1 MPPSSAGA
9 VVAVGALSGG
19 GGGTV
24 SDGVLSSNA
33 TVSGGGEG
41 MTVGGHSR
49 GGAAVEQ
56 GRECGADEVFL
67 HEKCMQAFGSPLLN
81 HEGGPD
87 SEIRSLWW
95 EVVTLRGKQYALPN
109 GSVGTRFVNMLSE
122 EIELC
127 TEGRQQSECEF
138 IFTALVLQR
147 DKMVRKGK
155 DIRPLLTRRMD
166 MWEAGKLP
174 ELLQEAKR
182 CDKQVVAGLS
192 PLTSEQLERTF
203 TRLMMEGRIR
213 SAVRLVTDRGGGG
226 VLDPEDEAHGRNGPL
241 GMSIYDVLQEKHPA
255 QRTVDPSAF
264 LDCEVLPPLEQV
276 DITAAHIE
284 TVARRLFGSAGP
296 SGTSSE
302 QWRNVLLRYGTASAR
317 LREAIAASTRRHAN
331 EVVPWNDMRAFLAC
345 RGIALNKQ
353 PGVRPIGI
361 EECRQRIEAKAM
373 ALATGPDVLDV
384 CGSDQLC
391 AGAKAG
397 IEAAAHAMREMFEAD
412 DSEGL
417 LLVDAANAFNALDR
431 PAALWNC
438 RVLWPRCSLFL
449 FNSYRGYAVILLK
462 GLYSRKLFI
471 ILSQEGTTQGRP
483 LAMLMYSIGVYP
495 LISLLKD
502 PKHYKRNWYAD
513 DSAIAGS
520 LLCIREWLLQL
531 LRLGP
536 TYGYFAEPSK
546 SIIVVKEEH
555 FQEAQDVFADLQVE
569 VVLVGRFLGSCIG
582 NDEGI
587 RQSVQGKVD
596 LWVGGVEQLAEVA
609 KAYPQSAYC
618 AFTHSLS
625 CEWSYLQR
633 VIEGYDEGYFRLCDA
648 IQHVFTPAV
657 LGREVLEREHELF
670 TLPVLGGLALTD
682 PVKSASSAFSISKEA
697 TSVLQEA
704 IQTGE
709 EVSMAEHTTKCRAT
723 VRNAIKKKEEAQNQ
737 LSSQLLLEL
746 PAVQRRTLH
755 RIVKGGA
762 SGWLTVLPL
771 RKERYDMS
779 ATQFRD
785 QLAIRYHHEP
795 SGLPASC
802 DGCGA
807 PFSLQH
813 GLDCAKGGLVK
824 KGHNDLRDSDAR
836 IADVAWGGVAIE
848 PILVP
853 ENEKKVDQCYR
864 LTGW

>member
-1 MPPSSAGA
+1 MHYI
-9 VVAVGALSGG
+9 
-19 GGGTV
+19 
-24 SDGVLSSNA
+24 VL
-33 TVSGGGEG
+33 
-41 MTVGGHSR
+41 
-49 GGAAVEQ
+49 
-56 GRECGADEVFL
+56 
-67 HEKCMQAFGSPLLN
+67 
-81 HEGGPD
+81 
-87 SEIRSLWW
+87 
-95 EVVTLRGKQYALPN
+95 Y
-109 GSVGTRFVNMLSE
+109 
-122 EIELC
+122 C
-127 TEGRQQSECEF
+127 T
-138 IFTALVLQR
+138 ILYYTALYCTVLYCTILHCT
-147 DKMVRKGK
+147 VLYC
-155 DIRPLLTRRMD
+155 IVLYCTVLHYTVLYCT
-166 MWEAGKLP
+166 ALYCTV
-174 ELLQEAKR
+174 LYCTILY
-182 CDKQVVAGLS
+182 CTVLHCTVLYCTI
-192 PLTSEQLERTF
+192 LYCTVLHYTVLYC
-203 TRLMMEGRIR
+203 TILHCTVLYY
-213 SAVRLVTDRGGGG
+213 AVLYCT
-226 VLDPEDEAHGRNGPL
+226 VLYCTAL
-241 GMSIYDVLQEKHPA
+241 YCTVLHCTILHC
-255 QRTVDPSAF
+255 TV
-264 LDCEVLPPLEQV
+264 LYCTVLYY
-276 DITAAHIE
+276 T
-284 TVARRLFGSAGP
+284 
-296 SGTSSE
+296 
-302 QWRNVLLRYGTASAR
+302 
-317 LREAIAASTRRHAN
+317 
-331 EVVPWNDMRAFLAC
+331 EVVPWNDMRAFLAS

-353 PGVRPIGI
+353 PGVRPIEIG
-361 EECRQRIEAKAM
+361 ECRQRIEAKAM
-373 ALATGPDVLDV
+373 ALATGPDVQDV

-391 AGAKAG
+391 AGVKAG

-412 DSEGL
+412 ESEGL
-417 LLVDAANAFNALDR
+417 LLVDAANAFNTLNR

-462 GLYSRKLFI
+462 GVHSRTLFVL
-471 ILSQEGTTQGRP
+471 LSQEGTTQGCP

-502 PKHYKRNWYAD
+502 PKRYKQNWYAD
-513 DSAIAGS
+513 DSACAGS

-531 LRLGP
+531 LKVGP
-536 TYGYFAEPSK
+536 SYGYFAEPSK

-555 FQEAQDVFADLQVE
+555 FQEAQDVFADLEVE
-569 VVLVGRFLGSCIG
+569 VVLAGCFLGSCIG

-587 RQSVQGKVD
+587 SQYVQGKVN
-596 LWVGGVEQLAEVA
+596 LWVESVEQLAEVA
-609 KAYPQSAYC
+609 KAYPQAAYC
-618 AFTHSLS
+618 AFTHSLC

-633 VIEGYDEGYFRLCDA
+633 VIEGYDEEYFRLRDTV
-648 IQHVFTPAV
+648 QHVFTPAV

-670 TLPVLGGLALTD
+670 ALPVKLGGLALSD

-709 EVSMAEHTTKCRAT
+709 EVNMAEHTTKCRAT
-723 VRNAIKKKEEAQNQ
+723 VRNAIKMKEEAQNQ
-737 LSSQLLLEL
+737 VSSRKLHEL

-771 RKERYDMS
+771 REEGYDMS

-848 PILVP
+848 PVLVP
-853 ENEKKVDQCYR
+853 ENDKKGRPMLQADWMVRGVWEGNRVAFFDNRIIDADAPSYAKANLSWESVSARAANAKKSKYR
-864 LTGW
+864 LAAEELRGSFTPLVCSTDGVLHREYAAYQKRLACRLASKWQKPFSAVMAWVRIHTQFAIFRSVDLRLRGTRRRIWGLGLQDGAAIGVGR